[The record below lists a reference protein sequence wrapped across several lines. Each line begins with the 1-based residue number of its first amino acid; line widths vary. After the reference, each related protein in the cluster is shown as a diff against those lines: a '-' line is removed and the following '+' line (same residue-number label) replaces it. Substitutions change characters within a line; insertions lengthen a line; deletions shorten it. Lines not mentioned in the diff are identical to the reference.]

1 MIKINFLSS
10 FKDAGNAQVGGVAL
24 FDEDERR
31 AIMIAIAKRLAVLAI
46 GPVALSI
53 YEAQTIPVLM
63 EKKRQAD
70 VQFEELKKFNESKQG
85 SAEEIKRYEDE
96 LAKFNAQGDFIN
108 KIQAD
113 KLNEYKLFRHLK
125 ESTPVTVW
133 VDTLTLTDNVL
144 QISGKSTDANDITE
158 FQEKL
163 SNSDFIV
170 SLVPLE
176 QKTMDNA
183 FDTGATVTVFQ
194 VKATLK
200 TTGVTK

>member
-1 MIKINFLSS
+1 MIRINFLSS
-10 FKDAGNAQVGGVAL
+10 FKDAGNQVGGVAL

-46 GPVALSI
+46 GPVALSV

-70 VQFEELKKFNESKQG
+70 VQLEELKKFNDSKQG

-125 ESTPVTVW
+125 ESTPQTVW
-133 VDTLTLTDNVL
+133 VDSLSLTENVL
-144 QISGKSTDANDITE
+144 QITGESIDANDITE

-170 SLVPLE
+170 SLVPLD
-176 QKTMDNA
+176 QKTRDNA
-183 FDTGATVTVFQ
+183 FETGATVTVFQ

-200 TTGVTK
+200 TGTGK

>member
-10 FKDAGNAQVGGVAL
+10 FKDAGGGVQGVAL

-31 AIMIAIAKRLAVLAI
+31 AIMIAIAKRLAILAI
-46 GPVALSI
+46 GPVALYV
-53 YEAQTIPVLM
+53 YEMQTIPVL
-63 EKKRQAD
+63 EENKRQAEN
-70 VQFEELKKFNESKQG
+70 QLNELRLFNQSKQG

-113 KLNEYKLFRHLK
+113 KLNEYKLFSHLK
-125 ESTPVTVW
+125 QSTPNTVW
-133 VDTLTLTDNVL
+133 IDTLTLTENVL
-144 QISGKSTDANDITE
+144 QISGRSTDANDITE

-176 QKTMDNA
+176 QKTLDNA
-183 FDTGATVTVFQ
+183 FETGASVTVFQ

-200 TTGVTK
+200 TGGK

>member
-1 MIKINFLSS
+1 VIKINFLSS
-10 FKDAGNAQVGGVAL
+10 FKDAGGGVQGVAL
-24 FDEDERR
+24 FDEDERK

-46 GPVALSI
+46 GPVALYI
-53 YEAQTIPVLM
+53 YEMQTIPVL
-63 EKKRQAD
+63 EQNKSQAEG
-70 VQFEELKKFNESKQG
+70 QLNELRLFNQSKQG

-113 KLNEYKLFRHLK
+113 KLNEYKLFSHLK
-125 ESTPVTVW
+125 QSTPNTVW
-133 VDTLTLTDNVL
+133 IDTLTLTENVL
-144 QISGKSTDANDITE
+144 QISGRATDPNDITE

-183 FDTGATVTVFQ
+183 FETGVTITVFQ
-194 VKATLK
+194 VKSTLK
-200 TTGVTK
+200 TGGK

>member
-10 FKDAGNAQVGGVAL
+10 FKDSGAAGQGGAL
-24 FDEDERR
+24 FDEDEKK

-46 GPVALSI
+46 GPVALYV
-53 YEAQTIPVLM
+53 YEMQTIPVL
-63 EKKRQAD
+63 EETRRQAE
-70 VQFEELKKFNESKQG
+70 VQLTELKNFNESKQG

-133 VDTLTLTDNVL
+133 VDQLNLTDNIL
-144 QISGKSTDANDITE
+144 QITGKSTDPNDITE
-158 FQEKL
+158 FQERL

-176 QKTMDNA
+176 QKTQDNI
-183 FDTGATVTVFQ
+183 FDTGVTVTVFQ

-200 TTGVTK
+200 TGGGK

>member
-1 MIKINFLSS
+1 VIKINFLSS
-10 FKDAGNAQVGGVAL
+10 FKDAGGGVQGVAL

-31 AIMIAIAKRLAVLAI
+31 AIMIAIAKRLAILAI
-46 GPVALSI
+46 GPVALYV
-53 YEAQTIPVLM
+53 YEMQTIPVL
-63 EKKRQAD
+63 EENKRQAEN
-70 VQFEELKKFNESKQG
+70 QLNELRLFNQSKQG

-113 KLNEYKLFRHLK
+113 KLNEYKLFSHLK
-125 ESTPVTVW
+125 QSTPNTVW
-133 VDTLTLTDNVL
+133 IDTLTLTENVL
-144 QISGKSTDANDITE
+144 QISGRSTDANDITE

-176 QKTMDNA
+176 QKTLDNA
-183 FDTGATVTVFQ
+183 FETGASVTVFQ

-200 TTGVTK
+200 TGGK

>member
-1 MIKINFLSS
+1 VIKINFLSS
-10 FKDAGNAQVGGVAL
+10 FKDAGGGVQGVAL
-24 FDEDERR
+24 FDEDERK
-31 AIMIAIAKRLAVLAI
+31 AIMIAIAKRLAILAI
-46 GPVALSI
+46 GPVALYV
-53 YEAQTIPVLM
+53 YEMQTIPVL
-63 EKKRQAD
+63 EENKRQAET
-70 VQFEELKKFNESKQG
+70 QLNELRLFNQSKQG

-113 KLNEYKLFRHLK
+113 KLNEYKLFSHLK
-125 ESTPVTVW
+125 QSTPNTVW
-133 VDTLTLTDNVL
+133 IDTLTLTENVL
-144 QISGKSTDANDITE
+144 QISGRATDANDITE

-176 QKTMDNA
+176 QKTLDNA
-183 FDTGATVTVFQ
+183 FETGATVTVFQ

-200 TTGVTK
+200 TGGK

>member
-10 FKDAGNAQVGGVAL
+10 FKDAGGAGQGIAL
-24 FDEDERR
+24 FDEDEKK

-46 GPVALSI
+46 GPVALYV
-53 YEAQTIPVLM
+53 YEMQTIPVL
-63 EKKRQAD
+63 EETRRQAE
-70 VQFEELKKFNESKQG
+70 VQLTELRNFNESKQG

-133 VDTLTLTDNVL
+133 VDQLNLTDNIL
-144 QISGKSTDANDITE
+144 QITGKSTDPNDITE
-158 FQEKL
+158 FQERL

-176 QKTMDNA
+176 QKTQDNI
-183 FDTGATVTVFQ
+183 FDTGVTVTVFQ

-200 TTGVTK
+200 TGGK